1 MRHLISLTLLAT
13 VLATAWLL
21 PGLTSVSGGRD
32 LAFSLL
38 AGTTLGVVLQRSRF
52 CFLCHARD
60 WFDRDDPR
68 GLLAIVLAIAVGSIG
83 YHLILGSWLPVPDT
97 GRRTRTSGR

>member
-1 MRHLISLTLLAT
+1 
-13 VLATAWLL
+13 
-21 PGLTSVSGGRD
+21 
-32 LAFSLL
+32 
-38 AGTTLGVVLQRSRF
+38 F

-83 YHLILGSWLPVPDT
+83 YHLILGSWLPVADT
-97 GRRTRTSGR
+97 GRLPPDAHIGPVSWALVLAGLAFGLGMVASGS